1 MTATT
6 PSRPTPNGD
15 DDMQAL
21 HPSKVVAVKTL
32 AWVLVAVSAYDGA
45 GFLAS
50 GEELNTS
57 DTYAA
62 LSLVPYG
69 MKAWGALLLAGS
81 VAVAWGIGRD
91 DRGHPYALN
100 ATLAIGFGYYIL
112 WSFVVVATWV
122 WLGYVPAWEALSKS
136 VVLAFLYLACARAVA
151 PHGRTWADYVLH
163 RLAPPRADHDRG

>member
-1 MTATT
+1 MTSAT
-6 PSRPTPNGD
+6 PNRPLPNGD
-15 DDMQAL
+15 EDMHAP

-50 GEELNTS
+50 GDEINTS

-69 MKAWGALLLAGS
+69 MKAWGFLLLAGS

-100 ATLAIGFGYYIL
+100 TTLAIGFGYYFL
-112 WSFVVVATWV
+112 WSFVLVATWL
-122 WLGYVPAWEALSKS
+122 WLGYIPAVEALSKS
-136 VVLAFLYLACARAVA
+136 LVLCILYLVCARAVA
-151 PHGRTWADYVLH
+151 PHGHTWADWALH
-163 RLAPPRADHDRG
+163 RLKPTRTDRERG